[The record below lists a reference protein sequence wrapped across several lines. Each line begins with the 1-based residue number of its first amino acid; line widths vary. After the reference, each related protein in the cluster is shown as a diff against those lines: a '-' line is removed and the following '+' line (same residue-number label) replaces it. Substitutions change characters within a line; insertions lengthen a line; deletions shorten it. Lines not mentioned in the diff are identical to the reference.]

1 MPERFEDVA
10 LTLWSPLQ
18 RQLAAL
24 RQERAPAAQWVGIL
38 GNLLRKGVSQAELSG
53 SGLLGWLQRLPPE
66 RVLPRTLLL
75 GYLEER
81 SDCELVVQRR
91 VCDDFAPA
99 VRFQKVALPRELP
112 APHVRHGQPE
122 VRMLHF
128 REPVFGL
135 CVWLHVQIN
144 RGLFGHHRY
153 WTLSL
158 PHGRKKLSALPPN
171 KTFVSAAEA
180 VAAGRRWVERVVT
193 QLRREGFVGGAKPH
207 NRYGSYVLPGGA
219 HYTEWLI
226 TTPYLSVH
234 YENPHFDIANLLA
247 HVRTT
252 ERMSAEPTTRPPRR
266 VLLLE
271 EIQSDWCQ
279 ELRNIEL
286 DDDPSRELPC
296 DTPPPNPY
304 RHHWVEAALRLML
317 LLAAKK
323 GFDVLAWLP
332 GELQA
337 ERFPWAN
344 EYGLTM
350 FYNQVVPTAVKKL
363 AKVWGAAVGSV
374 EIDTTTRDYVV
385 DWNRHSGRWQ
395 LRHVPSQQWRE
406 ETFDGPEWAENF
418 RATQERAA
426 REALP
431 CLVIT
436 PAMRADLIRKG
447 LPRLGAVTAGR

>member
-24 RQERAPAAQWVGIL
+24 RQERAPAAQWVRIL
-38 GNLLRKGVSQAELSG
+38 YNFLRQGVSQAELSA
-53 SGLLGWLQRLPPE
+53 SGLVGWLQSLPPE
-66 RVLPRTLLL
+66 RGVSRRLLL

-81 SDCELVVQRR
+81 RDCDLVVQRR
-91 VCDDFAPA
+91 VCDDFAPV
-99 VRFQKVALPRELP
+99 VRFLKVALPREWP
-112 APHVRHGQPE
+112 VPHFRQGQPE

-135 CVWLHVQIN
+135 CVWLHVRVN
-144 RGLFGHHRY
+144 RGLFGHLRY
-153 WTLSL
+153 WTLSA
-158 PHGRKKLSALPPN
+158 PHGRKKLPSLPAQR
-171 KTFVSAAEA
+171 TFGSAAEA
-180 VAAGRRWVERVVT
+180 VAAGRRWVDRVVM
-193 QLRREGFVGGAKPH
+193 QLRWEGFVGGAKPR
-207 NRYGSYVLPGGA
+207 NRYGCYVLPGGA

-234 YENPHFDIANLLA
+234 YENPHFDIANLVA

-252 ERMSAEPTTRPPRR
+252 ERMAAESATQRPRR

-279 ELRNIEL
+279 ELRNGEL
-286 DDDPSRELPC
+286 DDDPSRDL
-296 DTPPPNPY
+296 PPPNPY
-304 RHHWVEAALRLML
+304 RHHWVEAALRLMV
-317 LLAAKK
+317 LLAANK
-323 GFDVLAWLP
+323 GFDALAWLP

-344 EYGLTM
+344 ETGLTM

-363 AKVWGAAVGSV
+363 AKVWGATVDSV
-374 EIDTTTRDYVV
+374 EIETTAREYAV

-395 LRHVPSQQWRE
+395 LQHVSSLQWRD
-406 ETFDGPEWAENF
+406 ETFDSPETAEAF
-418 RATQERAA
+418 RATLERPAQEAV
-426 REALP
+426 P
-431 CLVIT
+431 CLVIS

-447 LPRLGAVTAGR
+447 LPRLGAGTAER